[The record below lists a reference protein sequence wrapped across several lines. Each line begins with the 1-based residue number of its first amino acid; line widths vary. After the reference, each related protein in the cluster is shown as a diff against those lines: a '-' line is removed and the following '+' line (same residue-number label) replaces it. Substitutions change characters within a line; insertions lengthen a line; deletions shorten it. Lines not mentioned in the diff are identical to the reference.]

1 MNRAFPLGLQRI
13 LDHKILI
20 CPHCTDLLVQKGQ
33 SVACA
38 SGHSFDVARQGYV
51 NLMAGGQ
58 RAADGATSYSAD
70 FVEARRTAIERG
82 FFSALAAMLAE
93 YFEKSWEP
101 RLLSILD
108 AGSGEGSFLNLLARA
123 LGDRNFDAPVA
134 LGVDLAVPGVK
145 HAASRF
151 RDTAWCVADLAK
163 TPCRT
168 SSLDVV
174 LNVLSPANYAEFAR
188 ILKPDGV
195 VIKVVPTSSHL
206 REIRQA
212 LRSDSQFSN
221 ARVVEHFGDCL
232 KMVDSMV
239 VESVLPCGAD
249 VAAAL
254 FHMTPL
260 SWHATEAQKIEFV
273 KNPPAQLTVSFEVLV
288 GVRAAS

>member
-1 MNRAFPLGLQRI
+1 MNRQLPSGLQRV
-13 LDHKILI
+13 LEHKILI
-20 CPHCTDLLVQKGQ
+20 CPHCGNLLLQGEQ
-33 SVACA
+33 SVSCA

-51 NLMAGGQ
+51 NLMVGAH
-58 RAADGATSYSAD
+58 RASDGATSYSAD

-82 FFSALAAMLAE
+82 FFAALVEDMARYLE
-93 YFEKSWEP
+93 TKFGH
-101 RLLSILD
+101 RLLTILD
-108 AGSGEGSFLNLLARA
+108 AGSGEGSFLDLLARA
-123 LGDRNFDAPVA
+123 LGNRGFDAPLA

-151 RDTAWCVADLAK
+151 REMAWCVADLAK
-163 TPCRT
+163 TPCRA

-174 LNVLSPANYAEFAR
+174 LNILSPANYAEFAR
-188 ILKPDGV
+188 ILKPDGL
-195 VIKVVPTSSHL
+195 VIKVVPTASHL
-206 REIRQA
+206 REIRAA

-249 VAAAL
+249 GAAAL

-260 SWHATEAQKIEFV
+260 SWHATEAQKNEFV
-273 KNPPAQLTVSFEVLV
+273 QNPPEQLTVSFEVLV
-288 GVRAAS
+288 GVRASP